1 MERDFAED
9 LDDLICAP
17 NLQNFENYKD
27 VALVIFGVWILV
39 AVIVYLVANFLVQ
52 SSPSPVNPPITE
64 INETKPV
71 ISTDNEAKINK
82 NEEIKVVKQEF
93 IHEPVED
100 FVIKPYI
107 EEKIEAPKCLGS
119 DLEAVA
125 WIETCLENIYG
136 STVLRTCLVDLWLDS
151 MTKYIR
157 TLDTEEDLELS
168 FEGVLPNERNLKIIN
183 LVTQVH
189 PSDNMVSL
197 KYVLVSL
204 VIISVDSWTLR
215 NALEKLV
222 LMSAHS

>member
-39 AVIVYLVANFLVQ
+39 AVIVYLVAHYLVQ
-52 SSPSPVNPPITE
+52 STPVTNE
-64 INETKPV
+64 INDKSVTALKENGTTNV
-71 ISTDNEAKINK
+71 IENCAK
-82 NEEIKVVKQEF
+82 NEDIKVTKQEF

-100 FVIKPYI
+100 IVIKPYI

-125 WIETCLENIYG
+125 WIETCFENIYG

-189 PSDNMVSL
+189 PSDNMVSPKTYLCYHYCGLLATPL
-197 KYVLVSL
+197 K
-204 VIISVDSWTLR
+204 
-215 NALEKLV
+215 N
-222 LMSAHS
+222 